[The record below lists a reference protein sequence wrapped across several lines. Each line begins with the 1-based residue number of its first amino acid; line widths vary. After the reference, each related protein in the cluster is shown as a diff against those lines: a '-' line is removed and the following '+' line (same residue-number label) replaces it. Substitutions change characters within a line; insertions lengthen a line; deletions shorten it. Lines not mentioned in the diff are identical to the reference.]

1 MLEPIYEVPYMIS
14 LESLVSKLN
23 DIEQTL
29 QGEPERIYDFCK
41 ALGREF
47 NRSALEAQ
55 DYLKRKG
62 FQQDYIDQFH
72 PSKRD
77 VVSEG
82 FYNVI
87 NSFISDLSAADLETE
102 QKSQDKLDEKLVL
115 IGKSPIFYGV
125 LRSYIPAIA
134 EAIFPKTVAEKIK
147 GFYLSENRLI
157 LEGIID

>member
-1 MLEPIYEVPYMIS
+1 MLEPLYEVPYRIS

-29 QGEPERIYDFCK
+29 QDEPERIYDFCK

-47 NRSALEAQ
+47 NRTAFEIQ
-55 DYLKRKG
+55 DSLKETG
-62 FQQDYIDQFH
+62 ENQDYINEFH
-72 PSKRD
+72 PSKWY
-77 VVSEG
+77 VSPEG
-82 FYNVI
+82 FYNVA
-87 NSFISDLSAADLETE
+87 NSFISDLYATDLETE
-102 QKSQDKLDEKLVL
+102 QKSQDKLDEELVL
-115 IGKSPIFYGV
+115 IEKSPIFYGV

-157 LEGIID
+157 LRFD